1 MHETAYPGPA
11 GLASARS
18 AHVASRAYRPAS
30 ANRQAIEER
39 VRATIRH
46 RGIDPRRDAAFLA
59 NIVGET
65 LSTFNDESVRGEH
78 AALADTESVRSHL
91 ISQLSGYGPLQKF
104 FDDPQVEEIWINAPD
119 KIFVARSGVSTRIDL
134 TMTEDEIHTLVERML
149 YASGRRLDLSTPFVD
164 AQLPTGERLH
174 VAIPDITARHWAIN
188 IRKYTVRARQLS
200 DLVNVQMLEEAQ
212 ADYLSAAMSAGR
224 NILVSGSTGA
234 GKTTLLR
241 ALLGGIAT
249 TERLISA
256 EEVFELGI
264 DLPDVVAMQTRPPS
278 LEGRGAVTLRDLV
291 RESLRMRPDR
301 IVIGEVRGAEAFDLL
316 VALNAGIPGACTI
329 HANSAREALTK
340 LEILPLLAGENITP
354 NFVTPTVAATI
365 NLVIHVSR
373 AASGQRKVAQI
384 LEVMGLGPDGSIL
397 TRAVS

>member
-1 MHETAYPGPA
+1 M
-11 GLASARS
+11 
-18 AHVASRAYRPAS
+18 
-30 ANRQAIEER
+30 
-39 VRATIRH
+39 
-46 RGIDPRRDAAFLA
+46 
-59 NIVGET
+59 
-65 LSTFNDESVRGEH
+65 
-78 AALADTESVRSHL
+78 
-91 ISQLSGYGPLQKF
+91 
-104 FDDPQVEEIWINAPD
+104 NAPD